1 MKRVIAR
8 KIDVV
13 KVMNVLLK
21 FLEANVEFVNFEGEL
36 NPTED
41 KLYIVEHTKDSKE
54 PEGKDV
60 NVDKE
65 LVDYINNLI
74 NKDNGQDS

>member
-1 MKRVIAR
+1 MEKIVVRKLEVI
-8 KIDVV
+8 
-13 KVMNVLLK
+13 KVMNVLLE
-21 FLEANVEFVNFEGEL
+21 FLKANVEFVNFECEL

-41 KLYIVEHTKDSKE
+41 KLYIVEHTKDGKK

-60 NVDKE
+60 NLDQE
-65 LVDYINNLI
+65 QEDYINNLI